1 MNTDDSKNPV
11 ADRFGV
17 NLRRCRHNAGLS
29 QETLS
34 FRASIHRTEV
44 GLLERGKRE
53 PKLGTIVKLAR
64 SLSVPP
70 ADLLSGISWNPDCQD
85 GSGFECAPLNDAIGP
100 LAQP

>member
-1 MNTDDSKNPV
+1 MSTDDGKNPV

-17 NLRRCRHNAGLS
+17 NLRRCRHNASLS

-53 PKLGTIVKLAR
+53 PQLGTIVKLAC
-64 SLSVPP
+64 SLSVPL
-70 ADLLSGISWNPDCQD
+70 ADLLRGISWNPDRN
-85 GSGFECAPLNDAIGP
+85 GFECAPP
-100 LAQP
+100 R